1 MEATMK
7 KFAATRYAV
16 MGVGVFV
23 LAVASAA
30 LAKDAKNIVAKDYD
44 LVGFDRIDIS
54 GVYELDVRIGKD
66 FSIELSGP
74 DDEMARVETTVKD
87 GVLYL
92 DQRKTKRRKHH
103 NRDGVKAK
111 ITLPS
116 LVGLEVSGVVEG
128 SVTNIDTEDFVLAIS
143 GVGDVE
149 LSGECGAFD
158 AKVSG
163 VGDLDAK
170 ALECRAVDIA
180 VSGVGDASVFARD
193 EVDARVSGMG
203 DIDIYGGP
211 KSVQKSSSMFADI
224 TVH

>member
-1 MEATMK
+1 MK
-7 KFAATRYAV
+7 KFERTRYAV
-16 MGVGVFV
+16 MGVGI
-23 LAVASAA
+23 LALAFAGAA
-30 LAKDAKNIVAKDYD
+30 LAKDEQDIVEKDYD

-54 GVYELDVRIGKD
+54 GVYEIEVRIGKD

-74 DDEMARVETTVKD
+74 DKELSRVEASVEK

-92 DQRKTKRRKHH
+92 DQRKAKRSFRRKANIRH
-103 NRDGVKAK
+103 GVNAK

-128 SVTNIDTEDFVLAIS
+128 SVEDIDAENFALQIS

-149 LSGECGAFD
+149 LSGQCGAFD
-158 AKVSG
+158 ARVSG
-163 VGDLDAK
+163 VGDLDAE
-170 ALECRAVDIA
+170 ALECRSVDIT

-203 DIDIYGGP
+203 DIEVYGEP
-211 KSVQKSSSMFADI
+211 EIVQKSSSMFADI

>member
-1 MEATMK
+1 MK
-7 KFAATRYAV
+7 KFASTRFAV
-16 MGVGVFV
+16 MGVGI
-23 LAVASAA
+23 LALAAAGAA
-30 LAKDAKNIVAKDYD
+30 LAKDEQDIVAKDYD

-54 GVYELDVRIGKD
+54 GVYEIEVRIGKD
-66 FSIELSGP
+66 FSIALSGP
-74 DDEMARVETTVKD
+74 DKEMARVEATVEN

-92 DQRKTKRRKHH
+92 DQSKAKHRKRHKRHGI
-103 NRDGVKAK
+103 DAK

-128 SVTNIDTEDFVLAIS
+128 SVADIDAEKFALQIS
-143 GVGDVE
+143 GVGDVA

-170 ALECRAVDIA
+170 ALECRSVDIA

-203 DIDIYGGP
+203 DIDVYGGP
-211 KSVQKSSSMFADI
+211 ESVQKSSSMFADI

>member
-1 MEATMK
+1 MR
-7 KFAATRYAV
+7 KFARTRYAV
-16 MGVGVFV
+16 MGAGI
-23 LAVASAA
+23 LALAAAGAA
-30 LAKDAKNIVAKDYD
+30 LAKDTNHSVAKDYD
-44 LVGFDRIDIS
+44 LVGFDQIDIS
-54 GVYELDVRIGKD
+54 GVYELDVRIGND
-66 FSIELSGP
+66 FSISLSGP
-74 DDEMARVETTVKD
+74 DHEMARVEATVKD

-92 DQRKTKRRKHH
+92 DQREAKRSERRKHNNH
-103 NRDGVKAK
+103 HGVNAK

-116 LVGLEVSGVVEG
+116 LVALEVSGVVEG
-128 SVTNIDTEDFVLAIS
+128 SVANIDAESFAFAIS

-170 ALECRAVDIA
+170 ALECRSVDIA

-203 DIDIYGGP
+203 DIDVYGAP
-211 KSVQKSSSMFADI
+211 KNVQKSSSMFADI